1 MRLMLIR
8 PSRKPTIVQAERALN
23 ALSDVSGESAVLCAP
38 MPRLRRRLITVLV
51 AIALMAAIVYVRDV
65 TPEGAQPAA
74 SAPAQPGDLRE
85 VVRVVDG
92 DTLLLDRVNTPE
104 SVDPRR
110 PVERFGK
117 EAAAFT
123 RSLAEG
129 KQVRLEFDHER
140 RDTYGRTLAYVY
152 LPDGSLLNETIIREG
167 YGFAYTRFPYQRM
180 ERFRELE
187 RQAREQGRGLWAG
200 EHR

>member
-1 MRLMLIR
+1 
-8 PSRKPTIVQAERALN
+8 
-23 ALSDVSGESAVLCAP
+23 
-38 MPRLRRRLITVLV
+38 
-51 AIALMAAIVYVRDV
+51 
-65 TPEGAQPAA
+65 
-74 SAPAQPGDLRE
+74 
-85 VVRVVDG
+85 
-92 DTLLLDRVNTPE
+92 
-104 SVDPRR
+104 VDPRR